1 MQFALM
7 CRADVNGSGHAGDHA
22 LIANQTMDT
31 TMALHPTGVTRF
43 ELPLRGES
51 FDAWLNSLSMD
62 RPAKSPSRY
71 RKTARTLSRSDAF
84 SRSPSGFDGAGCATL
99 TGSDA
104 GKLSIKPVS
113 SLW

>member
-22 LIANQTMDT
+22 LIANQMMAT
-31 TMALHPTGVTRF
+31 TIALHTTGVTRF
-43 ELPLRGES
+43 ELPLRGE
-51 FDAWLNSLSMD
+51 
-62 RPAKSPSRY
+62 PAKSQSRY